1 MGRHWMTRAGA
12 RLLWA
17 APGEGGPTLEAAA
30 LLGATG
36 ESRVVSLQSWLRL
49 AMADFLAGFLAW
61 EASVDQRLGR
71 RRGLREFGRGRLQM
85 QGGGGEAPGA
95 RALPGGVSWYRRGVE
110 VLQAAPGAGGVC
122 RARALGSQW

>member
-1 MGRHWMTRAGA
+1 MTRAGA

-61 EASVDQRLGR
+61 EVSMEQRLGR
-71 RRGLREFGRGRLQM
+71 RRGLREFGRPKLQM
-85 QGGGGEAPGA
+85 QGGGDAPG
-95 RALPGGVSWYRRGVE
+95 RSLLVPQRTVCPVGSSRRGADLE
-110 VLQAAPGAGGVC
+110 EL
-122 RARALGSQW
+122 